1 MFIVRHFYYITY
13 HVLISLQKNGE
24 RDKPIYYTIIYQVFA
39 NRPMKKNGY
48 HIKNLRR
55 FRITGMQK
63 DNKKKIGKSTD
74 WILCKLC
81 FNIIAL
87 TTFQLS
93 ETISLKKTF

>member
-1 MFIVRHFYYITY
+1 
-13 HVLISLQKNGE
+13 
-24 RDKPIYYTIIYQVFA
+24 
-39 NRPMKKNGY
+39 MKKNGY

-63 DNKKKIGKSTD
+63 DKKKIGKSTD

-81 FNIIAL
+81 FYIIAL

>member
-1 MFIVRHFYYITY
+1 M
-13 HVLISLQKNGE
+13 ISLQKNGE

-39 NRPMKKNGY
+39 DRPMKKNGY

-55 FRITGMQK
+55 FRITDMQK

>member
-1 MFIVRHFYYITY
+1 
-13 HVLISLQKNGE
+13 
-24 RDKPIYYTIIYQVFA
+24 
-39 NRPMKKNGY
+39 MKKNGY

-93 ETISLKKTF
+93 ETISLKKTFQKQRNKSTWTKRSITF